1 MISCVAG
8 EFNRP
13 VTLIRS
19 CDCGSASSEVSTKCS
34 CESCGRMMCE
44 KCMHE
49 YECVVSVPS
58 NGLDAASETE
68 EIRRCCRVC
77 VETNLLSSSKSG
89 GKVHPSALAQQ
100 TSESPSISRCDGKKK
115 ANGTVGHDYLESRGV
130 CPVLAPKYHS
140 YSPEKMN
147 CSTFTS
153 YSAPLLPVL
162 TQRSSSRSDEDEAE
176 HCENNL
182 FSPSS
187 CQDLS
192 DLDNN
197 GFCGMHELYINSVG
211 SSLIDSPSSN
221 YFTSNRLELS
231 PESQGQADEHKRA
244 AVTRF
249 KLETRDAEETNE
261 SSSDLSIGRKE
272 QKPLDFDNNGLIWY
286 PPPPEDENFDAE
298 NSFFSYDDEDDDI
311 GEAGAMFSSS
321 SNLESILQ
329 AKERHGDVSKESGV
343 GVQDHFRA
351 LVANL
356 LQGEGF
362 IVGKENSD
370 GDWLDIVSNLA
381 WQAANFV
388 KPDTSRGGSM
398 DPIDYVKIKCIA
410 TGNPVDSTLIKGVV
424 CTKNVKHKRMTSQYK
439 KARLLLLGGALEY
452 QRLQNQLASIDTLLQ
467 QDIDHLK
474 LIVSKI
480 EVHRPNVLL
489 VEKSVSSYAQEYLL
503 EKEIS
508 LVLNVKRQLLERI
521 AQCSGAHIMPSLESI
536 STARLGHCELFHI
549 ERVCEEHGSDNQLNK
564 KMTKTLMFFEGCPRR
579 LGCTVLLKGASRE
592 ELKKVK
598 HVVQYALFAAYHL
611 SLETSFLADEGASIP
626 KMAQYLAL
634 AVPERLSLDNSIS
647 NVSNSAPDQEVEP
660 SSSQSEETKSSS
672 GSELQTQQNFPSTP
686 CLLDSGSPHQND
698 SFDKDLTVSIGQKL
712 YDSETADALFCIS
725 HENSPTDRQTIK
737 MHEPSS
743 PENSQEN
750 DNLLQFFSGTESQ
763 QSILVSFS
771 SCCVPKE
778 TLCER
783 SRLLRIKFYG
793 CFDKPLGRYL
803 RDDLFGQTSY
813 CRSCEEPAE
822 AHVQCFTHQLGSLT
836 ISVKR
841 LPNVKLPGEQD
852 GKIWMWHRCLK
863 CTHVEGIPPATR
875 RVIMSDAAWGLSFGK
890 FLELSFSNHATA
902 NRVATC
908 GHSLQR
914 DCLRYYG
921 FDNMV
926 AFFRY
931 SPIDILS
938 VHLPPSLIEFDDH
951 VQDSWIKKEA
961 AELLSKTETLYAEIS
976 NVLQSIE
983 QKSTFGRDPSDANE
997 LLGHVM
1003 ELKDLVD
1010 NEKNHYKE
1018 VLEPACLE
1026 VLKPDQPAI
1035 DILELNGLRRSLLI
1049 GSHLWDRRLYTL
1061 DSLIKPN
1068 SKASAREL
1076 FSAELNDCRNDEF
1089 YRRSRR
1095 LESRFKETT
1104 PVSSNLEE
1112 AISVES
1118 CLEQKK
1124 GSEES
1129 TADTS
1134 AAELPIS
1141 ASDCN
1146 EKEGGNAD
1154 GQDMESN
1161 LSDKI
1166 DVAWS
1171 GTESAENPADE
1182 ASSDLAVQPKV
1193 DSPPLRRL
1201 AAPMRVY
1208 SFDSATRVRE
1218 KIQRALSPSPLHLST
1233 LTSFHGSTD
1242 YRSLVKDPTS
1252 NIRRTLSQVF
1262 PQEARYMNNILKST
1276 PSLIS
1281 SANHIAEGARLLL
1294 PQTGQSNI
1302 TIAVYDNELTSIISY
1317 ALSCKE
1323 YENWIYGKPVESEA
1337 AATVSES
1344 HKEGSLASELSSW
1357 PSFGSLDMEY
1367 IHYKSY
1373 GYEDLSS
1380 SSMGSRFTDSKKSPH
1395 LTLSFKDE
1403 SLTVGSR
1410 AKFSVTCYFAMQ
1422 FESLRRKCCPCEVN
1436 FIRSLSRCS
1445 TWSAQGGKSNV
1456 YFAKT
1461 SDERFIIKQVTKTEL
1476 DSFEEFAPEYFKYL
1490 TTTISSGSPTCL
1502 AKIVG
1507 LYQVTARNTNGG
1519 KVTKMDVMVMENLFY
1534 KRKLSRVYDL
1544 KGSARSRY
1552 NADATGVNKVLLD
1565 TNLLETLRTDPLF
1578 LGSKAKRSLERA
1590 VWNDTSFLASVDV
1603 MDYSLLVGVDN
1614 ESKELV
1620 LGIIDYMRQY
1630 TWDKHLETW
1639 VKASGILGGPKN
1651 AAPTVI
1657 SPKQYKRRFRKAMT
1671 TYFLTVP
1678 DQWPS

>member
-8 EFNRP
+8 ESNRP
-13 VTLIRS
+13 ITQIRT
-19 CDCGSASSEVSTKCS
+19 CDCGFASEVSTKCN

-58 NGLDAASETE
+58 NELDSASETE
-68 EIRRCCRVC
+68 EIRRCCRYC
-77 VETNLLSSSKSG
+77 VETNILSSSKSG
-89 GKVHPSALAQQ
+89 GKVHPSALSQQ
-100 TSESPSISRCDGKKK
+100 ICESPSTSSGDGKEKV
-115 ANGTVGHDYLESRGV
+115 NGMVGHDYLRSPRV
-130 CPVLAPKYHS
+130 CAVLAPKYHS
-140 YSPEKMN
+140 YSPDKVT
-147 CSTFTS
+147 CSNFSS
-153 YSAPLLPVL
+153 YSGPLFPVSV
-162 TQRSSSRSDEDEAE
+162 QRSCSRSDEDDTE

-192 DLDNN
+192 DLDTNS
-197 GFCGMHELYINSVG
+197 FYGMHERYFNSVD
-211 SSLIDSPSSN
+211 SSPIDSPSSN
-221 YFTSNRLELS
+221 YSTSHRLEIS
-231 PESQGQADEHKRA
+231 PEGQADVSRSA
-244 AVTRF
+244 FVTRF
-249 KLETRDAEETNE
+249 KLETTDEEKTNE
-261 SSSDLSIGRKE
+261 NSSDLSVGRQE
-272 QKPLDFDNNGLIWY
+272 QKPLDFDNSGLIWY
-286 PPPPEDENFDAE
+286 PPPPENESYDAD
-298 NSFFSYDDEDDDI
+298 NNFFSYDDEDDDV

-321 SNLESILQ
+321 TNLESMFQ
-329 AKERHGDVSKESGV
+329 AKEKHSEESKESGV
-343 GVQDHFRA
+343 GVLDHFRA
-351 LVANL
+351 LVSNL

-398 DPIDYVKIKCIA
+398 DPNDYVKIKCVS
-410 TGNPVDSTLIKGVV
+410 TGTPNDSTLIKGVV
-424 CTKNVKHKRMTSQYK
+424 CTKNIKHKRMTSQYK
-439 KARLLLLGGALEY
+439 NARLLLLGGALEY
-452 QRLQNQLASIDTLLQ
+452 QRVQNQLASMDTLLQ
-467 QDIDHLK
+467 QEIDHLK
-474 LIVSKI
+474 MIVSKI
-480 EVHRPNVLL
+480 EAHRPNVLL

-508 LVLNVKRQLLERI
+508 LVLNVKRPLLERI
-521 AQCSGAHIMPSLESI
+521 AQCSGAIITQSLENI
-536 STARLGHCELFHI
+536 STARLGHCELFHL
-549 ERVCEEHGSDNQLNK
+549 ERVCEEHGSGNQLNK
-564 KMTKTLMFFEGCPRR
+564 KTTKTLMFFEGCPRR
-579 LGCTVLLKGASRE
+579 LGCTVLLKGMSRE

-598 HVVQYALFAAYHL
+598 HIVQYALFAAYHL

-626 KMAQYLAL
+626 KRAQYPAL
-634 AVPERLSLDNSIS
+634 AVPEKISLDSSIS
-647 NVSNSAPDQEVEP
+647 NISNSAPDQDVEP
-660 SSSQSEETKSSS
+660 SPSQSEETKSS
-672 GSELQTQQNFPSTP
+672 GSQHQKWNTFTDQNQHNFPFTP
-686 CLLDSGSPHQND
+686 CFVDSGSPHPTD
-698 SFDKDLTVSIGQKL
+698 SFDKDLTVSVGQKL
-712 YDSETADALFCIS
+712 YDLKTADVLCCNS
-725 HENSPTDRQTIK
+725 HDNSPTETQTIEI
-737 MHEPSS
+737 HEPSS
-743 PENSQEN
+743 PEIPQES
-750 DNLLQFFSGTESQ
+750 DNPHKYFSGTESQ

-803 RDDLFGQTSY
+803 RDDLFSQKSY
-813 CRSCEEPAE
+813 CPSCEEPAE

-841 LPNVKLPGEQD
+841 LPNVKLSGEQD

-863 CTHVEGIPPATR
+863 CAHVDGIPPATR

-921 FDNMV
+921 SGNMV

-951 VQDSWIKKEA
+951 IQDSWIKKEA
-961 AELLSKTETLYAEIS
+961 AELLSKAETLYAEVS
-976 NVLQSIE
+976 SVLHSIE
-983 QKSTFGRDPSDANE
+983 QKSTAGRDPSDANE

-1003 ELKDLVD
+1003 DLKDLAD
-1010 NEKNHYKE
+1010 KENNHYKDVLQPSCSE
-1018 VLEPACLE
+1018 VSKQDPMA
-1026 VLKPDQPAI
+1026 V
-1035 DILELNGLRRSLLI
+1035 DILELNSLRRSLLI
-1049 GSHLWDRRLYTL
+1049 GSHVWDRRLYTL
-1061 DSLIKPN
+1061 DSLINTLTPSLKT
-1068 SKASAREL
+1068 SLGES
-1076 FSAELNDCRNDEF
+1076 FSAGLNDEF
-1089 YRRSRR
+1089 HHRNRR
-1095 LESRFKETT
+1095 LESRFNV
-1104 PVSSNLEE
+1104 VSSNLEV
-1112 AISVES
+1112 AITEES
-1118 CLEQKK
+1118 CLEQKE
-1124 GSEES
+1124 GSDES
-1129 TADTS
+1129 AADTS
-1134 AAELPIS
+1134 VVEVPVL

-1146 EKEGGNAD
+1146 EEGAHAV
-1154 GQDMESN
+1154 GQDIESN

-1166 DVAWS
+1166 DLAWS
-1171 GTESAENPADE
+1171 GTDSAETPADE
-1182 ASSDLAVQPKV
+1182 PSSDSAVQQKL
-1193 DSPPLRRL
+1193 DSPPLRSL
-1201 AAPMRVY
+1201 TAPVRVY
-1208 SFDSATRVRE
+1208 SFDSAPRE
-1218 KIQRALSPSPLHLST
+1218 KFQRGSSPSTLHLST
-1233 LTSFHGSTD
+1233 HRSFHVSAD
-1242 YRSLVKDPTS
+1242 YGSLVKDPTS
-1252 NIRRTLSQVF
+1252 DIRRTLSQVL
-1262 PQEARYMNNILKST
+1262 PQEARDMDNILKST

-1317 ALSCKE
+1317 ALSCRE
-1323 YENWIYGKPVESEA
+1323 YENWISDKPVQNEA
-1337 AATVSES
+1337 VANVSES
-1344 HKEGSLASELSSW
+1344 HKEGTLASALSSW
-1357 PSFGSLDMEY
+1357 QSFGSLDMEY

-1373 GYEDLSS
+1373 GSEDLSAS
-1380 SSMGSRFTDSKKSPH
+1380 IGSLFTDSKKSPH
-1395 LTLSFKDE
+1395 LRLSFKDE
-1403 SLTVGSR
+1403 SLTAGSR
-1410 AKFSVTCYFAMQ
+1410 AKFSVICYFAKQ
-1422 FESLRRKCCPCEVN
+1422 FESLRKKCCPSEVN

-1490 TTTISSGSPTCL
+1490 TNSISSGSPTCL
-1502 AKIVG
+1502 AKILG
-1507 LYQVTARNTNGG
+1507 LYQVTAKNSNGG

-1534 KRKLSRVYDL
+1534 KRKVSRVYDL

-1552 NADATGVNKVLLD
+1552 NADTTGENKVLLD
-1565 TNLLETLRTDPLF
+1565 TNLLETLRTNPIF

-1651 AAPTVI
+1651 ASPTII